1 MVQCGP
7 ELCGND
13 PKWRDEEDERS
24 SGAQGEIAAHRVDV
38 RRPLVAGSF
47 GPEPVARVARHRLP
61 LETACARREKA
72 ERAFLDDRHGH
83 PYKVTDKVASV
94 DQRVLHG
101 PSTACFEAR
110 PKRTAKPL

>member
-61 LETACARREKA
+61 LEAACARR
-72 ERAFLDDRHGH
+72 G
-83 PYKVTDKVASV
+83 AS
-94 DQRVLHG
+94 
-101 PSTACFEAR
+101 
-110 PKRTAKPL
+110 

>member
-24 SGAQGEIAAHRVDV
+24 SAAQGEIAAHRVDV

-47 GPEPVARVARHRLP
+47 GPEPVAPAPRP
-61 LETACARREKA
+61 PPPPETACPRRGKTA
-72 ERAFLDDRHGH
+72 APLPRRPPRSPQQADRYTRTPRAHSLATTTQ
-83 PYKVTDKVASV
+83 P
-94 DQRVLHG
+94 
-101 PSTACFEAR
+101 
-110 PKRTAKPL
+110 